1 MLFHGLLPL
10 TKLGF
15 TAVDAFVTQY
25 YTKLVSNAFLIWM
38 FWHKFSK
45 YIPYKLISQQNPGIF
60 PDRCGAAGCA
70 HVNAVYIRVQ
80 SSSEKKFSQ
89 V

>member
-1 MLFHGLLPL
+1 MLRCIKLLDLMLFHGLLPL

-38 FWHKFSK
+38 F
-45 YIPYKLISQQNPGIF
+45 
-60 PDRCGAAGCA
+60 
-70 HVNAVYIRVQ
+70 
-80 SSSEKKFSQ
+80 
-89 V
+89 